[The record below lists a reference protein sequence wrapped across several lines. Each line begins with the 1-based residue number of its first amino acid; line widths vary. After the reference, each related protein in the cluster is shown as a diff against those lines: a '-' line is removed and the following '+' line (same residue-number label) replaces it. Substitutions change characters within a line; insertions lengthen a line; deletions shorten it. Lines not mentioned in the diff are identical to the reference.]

1 VYDIDGTLIDFSGN
15 GIIPIIKSYQYAK
28 AIGFIPVIITARPGT
43 YENIIHTRNQLSAY
57 FIDDYK
63 YMYFLPPESSS
74 RAQDQAE
81 YKLTARKNLHEMGY
95 TVVMSV
101 GDMPWDIGAYGGVGI
116 KL

>member
-1 VYDIDGTLIDFSGN
+1 
-15 GIIPIIKSYQYAK
+15 
-28 AIGFIPVIITARPGT
+28 
-43 YENIIHTRNQLSAY
+43 
-57 FIDDYK
+57 
-63 YMYFLPPESSS
+63 MYFLPPESSS
-74 RAQDQAE
+74 RAQDQAD